1 MMSKLIAVLR
11 DFAIALW
18 AGGLWVVG
26 YLVAPLLFHALNDRA
41 LAGTLAGKMFSGI
54 AWVGIACGAFLL
66 LYECFSFKAAV
77 LKRLVFWL
85 VALMLVVTVIQQFW
99 LQPFVAALRSAGAP
113 VDALNKLPG
122 HSFVFWHGMASV
134 LYLFESLLAL
144 VLVLKSRR
152 AY

>member
-1 MMSKLIAVLR
+1 MNKITAILR
-11 DFAIALW
+11 DFSITLW
-18 AGGLWVVG
+18 AGGLWSVG
-26 YLVAPLLFHALNDRA
+26 YLVAPLLFSALDDRT
-41 LAGTLAGKMFSGI
+41 LAGTLAGRMFHGI

-66 LYECFSFKAAV
+66 LYECFSFKAGV

-85 VALMLVVTVIQQFW
+85 VALMLAMTVIQQFW

-144 VLVLKSRR
+144 VLVVKSRP
-152 AY
+152 

>member
-1 MMSKLIAVLR
+1 MISALR

-26 YLVAPLLFHALNDRA
+26 YLVAPLLFHTLNDRV

-54 AWVGIACGAFLL
+54 AWVGIACGVFLVS
-66 LYECFSFKAAV
+66 YECINLKGAA

-85 VALMLVVTVIQQFW
+85 VALMLALTLIQQFW

>member
-1 MMSKLIAVLR
+1 MISALR

-54 AWVGIACGAFLL
+54 AWVGIACGVFLVS
-66 LYECFSFKAAV
+66 YECINLKGAA

-85 VALMLVVTVIQQFW
+85 VVLMLALTLIQQFW
-99 LQPFVAALRSAGAP
+99 LQPFVAALRSTGVP
-113 VDALNKLPG
+113 VDAITNFSG
-122 HSFVFWHGMASV
+122 RGFVFWHGMASV